1 MDPWAFAEFINDY
14 HDLLL
19 PPPAVPEDAE
29 TDIGKNAPFLSIK
42 VAKVPTGMS
51 PEEFIEL
58 MENDEE

>member
-19 PPPAVPEDAE
+19 PPAVPEDGKE
-29 TDIGKNAPFLSIK
+29 DIGKNAPFLSIE

>member
-1 MDPWAFAEFINDY
+1 MGFAEFINDY

-19 PPPAVPEDAE
+19 SLPAEPEDDE
-29 TDIGKNAPFLSIK
+29 TDAGKNGPFLSVK
-42 VAKVPTGMS
+42 VAKVPEGMS

>member
-1 MDPWAFAEFINDY
+1 MQTWIRG
-14 HDLLL
+14 LLQNSS
-19 PPPAVPEDAE
+19 EDAE
-29 TDIGKNAPFLSIK
+29 TDIGKNAPFLSIE